1 MSDENAEGE
10 KKSGGIVKLL
20 MRLIIAIILLA
31 AGFGGGYFY
40 FANPMSPAQTALS
53 LLAPEPEIEGE
64 GEGDAEGEGEP
75 QRIPRELPETAMFQ
89 TTYYQMEEPLT
100 TNLNGSRS
108 YLQIGIGMSTQY
120 DAQVITNVETHK
132 VALRSD
138 ILNVMSNYG
147 EADVADAPGREKL
160 ANAIRDAVN
169 ARLEMLEG
177 FGGIEDVFF
186 TSFVLQ

>member
-1 MSDENAEGE
+1 MSDENEAGE

-20 MRLIIAIILLA
+20 IRLIMAIILLA
-31 AGFGGGYFY
+31 VGFGGGYFY

-53 LLAPEPEIEGE
+53 LLAPEPETVAEGEGE
-64 GEGDAEGEGEP
+64 GEGDGEP
-75 QRIPRELPETAMFQ
+75 QRIPRELPETAMFT

-120 DAQVITNVETHK
+120 DAQVMTNVETHK

-138 ILNVMSNYG
+138 ILNVMSNYS

-160 ANAIRDAVN
+160 AQAIRDTVN
-169 ARLEMLEG
+169 TRLEALEG